1 MALLATIGYVG
12 AAVGRRALLGA
23 AAIRA
28 VAAAPRRLAR
38 GLAPQEEENGQA
50 PYYDRG
56 DNYRVFHYA
65 LTLRETQQ
73 PAALVEEGSDEPT
86 QY

>member
-12 AAVGRRALLGA
+12 AVVGRRAFHRA
-23 AAIRA
+23 AAVGA

-38 GLAPQEEENGQA
+38 GFAPQEEKKGQA
-50 PYYDRG
+50 SYYDRG

-73 PAALVEEGSDEPT
+73 PAALVEERSDEPT